1 MDALSGP
8 EGPSY
13 ANIKSMAGYAEWR
26 KAIVGSMGKNAMY
39 ELNAEGFDEGRSEA
53 MFFATFGG
61 FSHYAYI
68 MHMNGEGK

>member
-8 EGPSY
+8 EGPFY
-13 ANIKSMAGYAEWR
+13 ANIKSVEAYAEWMR
-26 KAIVGSMGKNAMY
+26 TIVGSMGENAMY
-39 ELNAEGFDEGRSEA
+39 ETIAEGFDEGRSEA

-61 FSHYAYI
+61 FSHCAYI